1 MYINDPKAFI
11 EYSNNMDDIYKKIE
25 KYNPNKNRKILIV
38 FDDMIADMLS
48 NIKLNPIVRELF
60 VRGRISNI
68 SLLFII
74 QSYFAVPKNILCSTR
89 YFVLKI
95 PNIGE
100 LQQTTF
106 NHSSDTDF
114 QDVMNLY
121 QKMYYKTI
129 LFFSY

>member
-60 VRGRISNI
+60 IRGRISNI

-89 YFVLKI
+89 YFVLKSQ
-95 PNIGE
+95 NIGE